1 MKQQTK
7 FVFSLSN
14 FISPNR
20 ALKGPSIK
28 SKKKMFEIL
37 SALLASDKETPIS
50 ENIIYQKLYERE
62 RIGSTGIG
70 KGVAIPHCRVQEVS
84 LTRMAIIVL
93 DEPIV
98 YDAPDDQLVD
108 IFLAV
113 IFPEKVRDIHLK
125 FLSKVAKFL
134 RDENFRETLRAAENN
149 KALFEILSDS
159 SYQDHE

>member
-1 MKQQTK
+1 MKQQIK
-7 FVFSLSN
+7 VVFSLSN

-20 ALKGPSIK
+20 ALKGTSIK
-28 SKKKMFEIL
+28 SKKKMFETL

-62 RIGSTGIG
+62 RIGSTAVG
-70 KGVAIPHCRVQEVS
+70 KGVVIPHCRIPELN

-93 DEPIV
+93 DEPIE
-98 YDAPDDQLVD
+98 YDSPDDLPVD

-113 IFPEKVRDIHLK
+113 IFPENVRDIHLK

-134 RDENFRETLRAAENN
+134 REESFRDILRSAENN
-149 KALFEILSDS
+149 KALFDIISDS
-159 SYQDHE
+159 SYQDNA